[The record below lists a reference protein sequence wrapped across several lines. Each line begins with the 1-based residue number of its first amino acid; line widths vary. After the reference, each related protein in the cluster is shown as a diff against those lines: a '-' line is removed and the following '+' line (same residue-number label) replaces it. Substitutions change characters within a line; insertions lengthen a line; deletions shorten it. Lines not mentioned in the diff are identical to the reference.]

1 MDLLLI
7 LGGALLAAT
16 GLHGFHLARALI
28 RRALP
33 VNARVVEIQWSGDE
47 NDGQFPVFAFTTPG
61 GAEIRVHGSGSHRPP
76 KVGAKVKMMYDPLH
90 PSTAWERRSALPFM
104 LPFLCL
110 VAGLGLL
117 TWGAVLH
124 WDLA

>member
-1 MDLLLI
+1 MDLALI

-16 GLHGFHLARALI
+16 GLHGFHLARAMI

-33 VNARVVEIQWSGDE
+33 ATGRVVKIEGTVDE
-47 NDGQFPVFAFTTPG
+47 DDSAFPVVEFTTPEG
-61 GAEIRVHGSGSHRPP
+61 MEIRIRLSGTNRPP
-76 KVGAKVKMMYDPLH
+76 KIGAKVKLTYDPLH
-90 PSTAWERRSALPFM
+90 PNTAWERRSAMPFAM
-104 LPFLCL
+104 PTVFLL
-110 VAGLGLL
+110 AGLGLV